1 MSWKKVS
8 MLSFF
13 QAINQDTWDF
23 YLNTHVKVVF
33 TSHFRFKGLDKPHET
48 SLRFSHVSR
57 VSSENSYIWK
67 GKV

>member
-1 MSWKKVS
+1 MSWKVS
-8 MLSFF
+8 MFGYF

-23 YLNTHVKVVF
+23 YLNTRVKDEF
-33 TSHFRFKGLDKPHET
+33 TFHFRFKGLDKPHET